1 MDRQHCRMFGS
12 VHQRFR
18 QCLEH
23 EVLQIALHVHVVD
36 RLQSN
41 LNQVSS
47 LLHHQLCCSQRN
59 VPLYLVLGLEQEVSQ
74 QEVGLMPR

>member
-1 MDRQHCRMFGS
+1 MLLI
-12 VHQRFR
+12 V
-18 QCLEH
+18 
-23 EVLQIALHVHVVD
+23 LHVHVVD

-74 QEVGLMPR
+74 QEVGLMLRSKFHLHQTHLYLHQAR